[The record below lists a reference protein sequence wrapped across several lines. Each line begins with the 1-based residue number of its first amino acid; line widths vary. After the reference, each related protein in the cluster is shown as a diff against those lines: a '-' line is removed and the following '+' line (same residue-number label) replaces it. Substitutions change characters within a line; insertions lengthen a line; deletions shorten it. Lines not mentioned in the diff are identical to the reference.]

1 MFQWRGQMLY
11 FIFLCN
17 EKKESCSYR
26 VLQMSLWLP
35 ADENTGLMRKKQNKT
50 NLQWEIGGHQ
60 HHSTSPLYHN
70 HVFFNRSL
78 HYGVGGCVHLCM
90 CFGLHW
96 CFKLESCKIY
106 PATESQSKLYHERS
120 YLTLY
125 NSEQAWEANHWGC
138 FETNGFLPNGKCSY

>member
-1 MFQWRGQMLY
+1 MKYIMFQWRGQMLY

-17 EKKESCSYR
+17 KKRKVVATDVTLAASRWKHWFDEEK
-26 VLQMSLWLP
+26 
-35 ADENTGLMRKKQNKT
+35 TKQIFNEELEAT
-50 NLQWEIGGHQ
+50 
-60 HHSTSPLYHN
+60 STIPLAHYTTIT
-70 HVFFNRSL
+70 FNRSL

-96 CFKLESCKIY
+96 CFKLESCKIH

-138 FETNGFLPNGKCSY
+138 FETNGFLPNGKCSH